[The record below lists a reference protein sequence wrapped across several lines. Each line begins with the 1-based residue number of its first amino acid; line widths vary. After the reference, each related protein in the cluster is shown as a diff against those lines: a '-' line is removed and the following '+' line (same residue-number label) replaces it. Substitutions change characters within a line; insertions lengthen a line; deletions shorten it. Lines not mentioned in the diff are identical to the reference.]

1 MDSLA
6 NLMKGRQP
14 QEPPELKAL
23 RDYVKTNHD
32 SDAKVAVSAMGYSL
46 TVDNAALASNLRMEV
61 PQIRSVCGLNKKLF
75 IRISG

>member
-1 MDSLA
+1 MDSLSD
-6 NLMKGRQP
+6 LMQSRKP

-32 SDAKVAVSAMGYSL
+32 SDAKVAVTAMGYSL

-61 PQIRSVCGLNKKLF
+61 PQIRVTCGLNKKLF
-75 IRISG
+75 IRIGG

>member
-6 NLMKGRQP
+6 DLIINRQP

-23 RDYVKTNHD
+23 RDYVKVNHD
-32 SDAKVAVSAMGYSL
+32 SVAKVAVTKMGYSL

-61 PQIRSVCGLNKKLF
+61 PKIRVACGLNKKLF
-75 IRISG
+75 IRIGG